1 MTIAAPNNAVA
12 RRRIE
17 GISVEENPSELT
29 HPTLAFLRHYWDVKR
44 GGRLMPARAEFLP
57 RDLKDHLGWIV
68 LVDVTKDLS
77 EFRYRLVGTRVTQ
90 YLLRECTGKSLV
102 EAFEPFGE
110 AASKANLAIY
120 RKVARDRTVMRC
132 FGGAGWLGRGY
143 LDFDALF
150 LPLSDDG
157 ERVNIILCAF
167 TFDTMKLVKVRGD
180 LKATDQLA
188 KA

>member
-1 MTIAAPNNAVA
+1 MTIASPNAALAN
-12 RRRIE
+12 RRIE
-17 GISVEENPSELT
+17 GISVEENPDTLT
-29 HPTLAFLRHYWDVKR
+29 HPTLAFLRRYWEEKR
-44 GGRLMPARAEFLP
+44 GTRPMPSRAEFLP
-57 RDLKDHLGWIV
+57 RDLKEHLGWIV
-68 LVDVTKDLS
+68 LVDVTEDLS

-102 EAFEPFGE
+102 EAFKPFGE
-110 AASKANLAIY
+110 AATKANLAIY
-120 RKVARDRTVMRC
+120 RKVARDRLVMRC

-167 TFDTMKLVKVRGD
+167 TFDTVKLVKVRGD

-188 KA
+188 KS